1 VALSDKKI
9 VARNRKAW
17 HDYSV
22 HKSIE
27 TGLVLLG
34 TEIKSIRAGRV
45 SLKGSYAAF
54 DDNAE
59 LWVHHMHIA
68 EYDKARENHDPY
80 RRRKLLAHTAQ
91 LRRLQ
96 RDVMEKGF
104 TLIPLDIHLA
114 GGRAKLELGL
124 CKGKRQ
130 YDKRRAIAEKDAKR
144 AAEVQLRNRN
154 KSDEY

>member
-1 VALSDKKI
+1 MAEKRI

-17 HDYSV
+17 HDYQV
-22 HKSIE
+22 MKSIE

-34 TEIKSIRAGRV
+34 TEVKSIRAGKV

-54 DDNAE
+54 DDNGE

-80 RRRKLLAHTAQ
+80 RRRKLLAHAAQ
-91 LRRLQ
+91 LQRMQ

-104 TLIPLDIHLA
+104 TLIPLDIHLTD
-114 GGRAKLELGL
+114 GRAKLELGF
-124 CKGKRQ
+124 CRGKKQ
-130 YDKRRAIAEKDAKR
+130 YDKRRAIADRDAQR

-154 KSDEY
+154 RSDEY